1 MKNSRTAKSSPESG
15 ASRRAS
21 RTEPGNLL
29 IGERHQLIIKILN
42 RDGRVLVSEL
52 SASLG
57 ISPIT
62 IRKDLDNL
70 EAQQLLQRTHGGAL
84 LPSSST
90 LIDPSVNE
98 KELHQVDEKRRIA
111 AAAVSMVKEGQ
122 CILLDSGTTT
132 MAIARALRVFSNLTI
147 VTNAANIAAELRD
160 TGFEIILTGGTLRKN
175 SLSLVGPLAEDV
187 LKQIRADILFLGV
200 DGFDPEIGVTTP
212 NVLESRV
219 NRAMVNASRK
229 VVAVCDSTKF
239 GRSSMAL
246 IVPPTAIH
254 TIITDDQ
261 IEDAHVKILRSA
273 GIEVTI
279 V

>member
-1 MKNSRTAKSSPESG
+1 MKNSRPAKPEKQQENG
-15 ASRRAS
+15 AVVP
-21 RTEPGNLL
+21 RTEHGDLL
-29 IGERHQLIIKILN
+29 IGERHQFILKILN

-52 SASLG
+52 SKAFG

-62 IRKDLDNL
+62 IRKDLDTL
-70 EAQQLLQRTHGGAL
+70 EAQHLLQRTHGGAL
-84 LPSSST
+84 LATSST
-90 LIDPSVNE
+90 LVDLSVKE
-98 KELHQVDEKRRIA
+98 KEQQRVDEKRRIA
-111 AAAVSMVKEGQ
+111 TAAASLVQDGH

-132 MAIARALRVFSNLTI
+132 MAIARALRGFTNLTI
-147 VTNAANIAAELRD
+147 VTNSANIAAEMSD
-160 TGFEIILTGGTLRKN
+160 TPFDIILTGGTLRKN

-200 DGFDPEIGVTTP
+200 DGFDPRIGVTTP

-219 NRAMVNASRK
+219 NRAMVNSSRR

-254 TIITDDQ
+254 TVITDT
-261 IEDAHVKILRSA
+261 EVEEAHVKMLRTA
-273 GIEVTI
+273 GIEVII

>member
-15 ASRRAS
+15 ASRSAS

-261 IEDAHVKILRSA
+261 IEDAHLKILRNA

>member
-15 ASRRAS
+15 ASRSAS